1 MNNNNENKLV
11 PKLRFPEFL
20 NEEEWEED
28 IVDNLVL
35 TITPPKKLSSS
46 NYQVNGKFPIIDQSK
61 NYYCGWTNDIEAIIT
76 NDLPL
81 IIFGDH
87 TCIIKIAKEPFA
99 QGADGIKILRTKNK
113 IFPEYLFHYLQ
124 RIKVV
129 IENYKRHFSILK
141 DKIVVFPNSDS
152 GEQQKIAA
160 CLSSLDEVI
169 TAESQKLEL
178 LKEHKKGLLQ
188 NLFPQEGETVP
199 KLRFKEFDSSDEW
212 VEKKIGDLFTF
223 KQGVQVPVENQF
235 HSKNDGMV
243 RFIRIIDI
251 TNSAEP
257 ERYIENPGNNH
268 LICKNDLFMIRYGTP
283 GLISIGYDGVIANNL
298 FRLIWNNNEFYK
310 SKFWY
315 FVFQRIEK
323 FIYDLSTSSS
333 MPAISFSTLEG
344 ISLLYPK
351 NTSEQQK
358 IAETLSSLD
367 DLITAQSQKIEALKM
382 HKKGLLQGL
391 FPDVNEVDLSNL
403 RSLKTDQN

>member
-1 MNNNNENKLV
+1 
-11 PKLRFPEFL
+11 
-20 NEEEWEED
+20 
-28 IVDNLVL
+28 
-35 TITPPKKLSSS
+35 
-46 NYQVNGKFPIIDQSK
+46 
-61 NYYCGWTNDIEAIIT
+61 
-76 NDLPL
+76 
-81 IIFGDH
+81 
-87 TCIIKIAKEPFA
+87 
-99 QGADGIKILRTKNK
+99 
-113 IFPEYLFHYLQ
+113 
-124 RIKVV
+124 
-129 IENYKRHFSILK
+129 
-141 DKIVVFPNSDS
+141 
-152 GEQQKIAA
+152 
-160 CLSSLDEVI
+160 
-169 TAESQKLEL
+169 
-178 LKEHKKGLLQ
+178 
-188 NLFPQEGETVP
+188 
-199 KLRFKEFDSSDEW
+199 
-212 VEKKIGDLFTF
+212 
-223 KQGVQVPVENQF
+223 
-235 HSKNDGMV
+235 MV